1 MSTTPV
7 DLPSLEALENVV
19 DRFERLGLDDCLH
32 PAFSCKAQSLFQIEP
47 RAHNRAR
54 LASARGTDLG
64 APAGVKPLTAT
75 IAPLGISAAASSALR
90 HGYVLFVAIVS
101 TSFELRRTPL
111 KKSPDTL
118 LIIGTVVNPAPYCL
132 NPLEPFRVK
141 RVRFAE
147 DTQLLFQ

>member
-1 MSTTPV
+1 MRPRFPILLCRI
-7 DLPSLEALENVV
+7 LPTRVPHREPSAT
-19 DRFERLGLDDCLH
+19 GG
-32 PAFSCKAQSLFQIEP
+32 KQIP
-47 RAHNRAR
+47 NTVSDHHRR
-54 LASARGTDLG
+54 T
-64 APAGVKPLTAT
+64 KTAT
-75 IAPLGISAAASSALR
+75 IAPLGISTAASSAVR

-111 KKSPDTL
+111 KKRPDTL
-118 LIIGTVVNPAPYCL
+118 LIIGAVINPAPYCL